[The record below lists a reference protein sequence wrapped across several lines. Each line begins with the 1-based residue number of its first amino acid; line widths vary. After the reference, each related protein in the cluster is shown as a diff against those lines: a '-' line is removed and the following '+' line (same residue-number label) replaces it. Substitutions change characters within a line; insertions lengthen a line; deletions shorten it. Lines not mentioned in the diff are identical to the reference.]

1 MALGKLSVLAFLD
14 RIFSLSNRAIQ
25 IGVWLFT
32 VYTIAWFIAQ
42 ELTYFLECRPLSSNW
57 GVPFQCVPPTWI
69 WPVLGII
76 NIVSDVGI
84 LVLPQLKIMRL
95 HFSLP
100 KKIGLCF
107 VFMIGGL
114 YVLHSR
120 MNCSF
125 TDQDSAT
132 GVSIAR
138 IPLFI
143 NANEGDT
150 ADFTCAFLPFPSTV
164 RQ

>member
-1 MALGKLSVLAFLD
+1 MALGKLSVLAFLN
-14 RIFSLSNRAIQ
+14 RIFSPSNRAIQ
-25 IGVWLFT
+25 IGVWIFSI
-32 VYTIAWFIAQ
+32 YTIAWAIAQ
-42 ELTYFLECRPLSSNW
+42 LLVYFLECRPLSSNW
-57 GVPFQCVPPTWI
+57 GVPYQCVPPTWV
-69 WPVLGII
+69 WPALGIL

-84 LVLPQLKIMRL
+84 LVLPQMKIMRL

-114 YVLHSR
+114 YVLQSGMYCR
-120 MNCSF
+120 F
-125 TDQDSAT
+125 TDQTSAT

-143 NANEGDT
+143 NANKADSV
-150 ADFTCAFLPFPSTV
+150 DFTCVFLPFPPMNV
-164 RQ
+164 